1 MKDDIYRSQFRL
13 PYDLYEKLKEAAD
26 AKSRSV
32 NAELV
37 ARLADSFDDTENQLR
52 ALNNKL
58 AVSELTALVNEASLT
73 ASMLVV
79 LANTQPNDES
89 SSESLKAI
97 QQLMQSR
104 LKDMG
109 DLHQRLKEITD
120 RIIPED

>member
-37 ARLADSFDDTENQLR
+37 ARLADSFDDTDNQLR

-104 LKDMG
+104 LKDIG
-109 DLHQRLKEITD
+109 DLQHRLKEITD